1 MGRYGSCKDCIH
13 CGEIYKCDGRD
24 EYRCSVSGNYFDS
37 MYGGDK
43 CRHYVNAEEEYARQ
57 KRKNTENT
65 IAKAIYLNMIIDSL
79 FSSDSDYDEDEE
91 KPKRNENS
99 SLDKFWGCLMGC
111 CMIFGILVAIFSNS
125 HRNYS
130 DDFKKALNQSIY
142 ESKWSIDANG
152 VPYLISFV
160 KPPGFLSEE
169 TVRRDAYWVVSG
181 HNNLIHKFKARNNL
195 DEVKRAT
202 RLHAYLVK
210 DFQGVNAL
218 KETGIYLLSANASS
232 DIAKKVRDKGHLLVD
247 NGTIASSVKK
257 AEIESKRI
265 PESKIVPEK
274 PNKWEKAN
282 IAKYTL
288 SSYTGADKLIE
299 IGKKVVISD
308 RKYVECYDKNF
319 EWHKDRD
326 FSKLSVQERI
336 VTVLDTRI
344 AKYNGGGTLS
354 EKLRLQKGV
363 VVGKKVVYEIRK
375 GNRLRIK
382 DKKGNKYLC
391 EIPLRGGAT
400 VNVYLEEWQFNVKSK
415 RNWYF
420 INVPGT
426 NTNKWISGKNLRE
439 LVL

>member
-1 MGRYGSCKDCIH
+1 MGWYGSCKDCIY

-37 MYGGDK
+37 IYGGDK
-43 CRHYVNAEEEYARQ
+43 CRHYVNAEEEYERQ

-65 IAKAIYLNMIIDSL
+65 IAKAIYLNIIFDSL

-111 CMIFGILVAIFSNS
+111 CMIFGIVVALFSNS

-130 DDFKKALNQSIY
+130 DEFKKALNKSIY
-142 ESKWSIDANG
+142 ESKWSIDDNG
-152 VPYLISFV
+152 VPYLTSFV

-181 HNNLIHKFKARNNL
+181 HNNLIHKVKARNNL

-202 RLHAYLVK
+202 RLYAYLVK

-232 DIAKKVRDKGHLLVD
+232 DIAKKVRDKGHLLID
-247 NGTIASSVKK
+247 NGAIASSVKK

-274 PNKWEKAN
+274 PGKWEMAN
-282 IAKYTL
+282 VAKYTL
-288 SSYTGADKLIE
+288 SSNTGADEKWD
-299 IGKKVVISD
+299 IGTRVVID
-308 RKYVECYDKNF
+308 NHGYVTCYSFDF
-319 EWHKDRD
+319 EGWENKR
-326 FSKLSVQERI
+326 FESLSVTERI
-336 VTVLDTRI
+336 VPILDYRI
-344 AKYNGGGTLS
+344 TKYDGGGRLK
-354 EKLRLQKGV
+354 EKLVMSHGIR
-363 VVGKKVVYEIRK
+363 VGNKTIFEIRK
-375 GNRLRIK
+375 GNRLNVRER
-382 DKKGNKYLC
+382 KGNTYLC
-391 EIPLRGGAT
+391 NIPLRGGASI
-400 VNVYLEEWQFNVKSK
+400 NVYLEESQFKPNSK
-415 RNWYF
+415 RNWYL
-420 INVPGT
+420 IKIPS
-426 NTNKWISGKNLRE
+426 IGKEMWVDGRNLRK
-439 LVL
+439 LL